1 MLVLNVKGLAF
12 KAERIFQSYHSEY
25 FKFITYVYIYMLTC
39 STKDLRRKV
48 FGMDI
53 IATENIVYAFIHLGH
68 LEEAAAPGV
77 SGCKYK
83 EKKIII

>member
-1 MLVLNVKGLAF
+1 
-12 KAERIFQSYHSEY
+12 
-25 FKFITYVYIYMLTC
+25 MLTC

-53 IATENIVYAFIHLGH
+53 IAAENIVYAFTQLGH
-68 LEEAAAPGV
+68 LEEVAAPGV

-83 EKKIII
+83 EKIII

>member
-1 MLVLNVKGLAF
+1 MLVLNVKVFIFKTDFF
-12 KAERIFQSYHSEY
+12 KATIQNILNLLFML
-25 FKFITYVYIYMLTC
+25 YIYMLTC

-53 IATENIVYAFIHLGH
+53 IAAENIVYAFIHLGH
-68 LEEAAAPGV
+68 LEEVAAPGV

-83 EKKIII
+83 EKIII